1 MALTLKLIE
10 FFGLLLGVQCAKLPE
25 GIHER
30 QPQLARLQSNRTA
43 DDRDWRPFCLFP
55 SKSTDDYMVKVYVG
69 SGRSRKLS
77 FGGHPLG
84 WQSDVI
90 CKNPASGPCSSKT
103 RQLLLSAT
111 QACTAIS
118 CPCEQDTT
126 SVKLEYMREM
136 MGVVLPACQQM
147 SKGARAIVVGL
158 GGGALTN
165 YILAHC
171 PAGTKVETIESDA
184 RVAEVAQAMFGFKTQ
199 AGVSELEVADG
210 GEALKKRVNQGVH
223 SAYDLIIVDCMAAAD
238 HVPDSCKSEDTIG
251 AASMLLRSGGKVI
264 QHVWKP
270 QLAELGATFKKKFGS
285 SIQTIPVDRT
295 EVDFLVVGSAST
307 SLRTS

>member
-10 FFGLLLGVQCAKLPE
+10 FFGLLLLGVQCAKLPE
-25 GIHER
+25 GS
-30 QPQLARLQSNRTA
+30 QLTRLHSNRTA
-43 DDRDWRPFCLFP
+43 DDRDWRPFCTFP
-55 SKSTDDYMVKVYVG
+55 GKSADDDLVKVYVG
-69 SGRSRKLS
+69 SDRSRKMSL
-77 FGGHPLG
+77 GGHDLG
-84 WQSDVI
+84 WQSDVT
-90 CKNPASGPCSSKT
+90 CKNPASGLCSSKT
-103 RQLLLSAT
+103 RSMLLSAT
-111 QACTAIS
+111 QACTHMS

-136 MGVVLPACQQM
+136 MGVVLPACKQM

-165 YILAHC
+165 FILAHC
-171 PAGTKVETIESDA
+171 PSGTKVETIESDA
-184 RVAEVAQAMFGFKTQ
+184 RISEVAQAMFGFKTQ
-199 AGVSELEVADG
+199 AGVSELEVADA

-223 SAYDLIIVDCMAAAD
+223 SAYDFIIVDCMVAGD
-238 HVPDSCKSEDTIG
+238 HVPDSCKNEETIG

-270 QLAELGATFKKKFGS
+270 QLAELGATFKTKFGS
-285 SIQTIPVDRT
+285 SLQTIPVDKT
-295 EVDFLVVGSAST
+295 EVDFLLVGSAST